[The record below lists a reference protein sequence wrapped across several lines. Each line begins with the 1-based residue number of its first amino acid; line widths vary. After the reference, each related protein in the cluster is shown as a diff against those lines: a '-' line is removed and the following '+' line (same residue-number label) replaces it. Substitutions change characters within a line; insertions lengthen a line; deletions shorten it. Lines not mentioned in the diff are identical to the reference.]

1 MACTLRVRFVSRTE
15 GQPEQPKPIMYANVG
30 MRVVSSLGAEGGNSW
45 EWTKFVVENWVPR
58 ESTSRFKGARK
69 RVALLLNM
77 VI

>member
-1 MACTLRVRFVSRTE
+1 
-15 GQPEQPKPIMYANVG
+15 MYANVG